1 MTFRDLCKKVRF
13 AKVSF
18 LRKRILPACLAVFLG
33 VAGGICAGAASE
45 KTSGTAGDPAAIKAL
60 LAGIETCYAD
70 TAFSARFHQTS
81 TLAAMDITDT
91 ASGKIFVKPPDRMRW
106 EYETPE
112 KQTIITDGKTLWI
125 YRPLDNQVMRGKA
138 PAYLGGGQG
147 GSFLSDIRT
156 LKKAF
161 RVTLESHRPNLPAVL
176 RLTPKEPVPDLVE
189 LLVSVDPETFQII
202 RIVTRNPYN
211 DKTQITLSD
220 YRFDL
225 TLDEDLFQMKIPE
238 SAEVFELEGE

>member
-1 MTFRDLCKKVRF
+1 MAF
-13 AKVSF
+13 F
-18 LRKRILPACLAVFLG
+18 LKRILPVCLAAFLG
-33 VAGGICAGAASE
+33 VAGGIWAGTAPE
-45 KTSGTAGDPAAIKAL
+45 RPSGTAGDPAALEAL
-60 LAGIETCYAD
+60 LGGIETCYAN

-106 EYETPE
+106 EYDTPE
-112 KQTIITDGKTLWI
+112 KQIIVTDGKTLWI

-156 LKKAF
+156 LKKEF
-161 RVTLESHRPNLPAVL
+161 QVTLESHQSNLPAVL
-176 RLTPKEPVPDLVE
+176 RLSPKEPVPELAA
-189 LLVSVDPETFQII
+189 LLVSVDPETFHIL

-211 DKTQITLSD
+211 DETRITLSD

-225 TLDEDLFQMKIPE
+225 VLDEDLFQMKIPE
-238 SAEVFELEGE
+238 SAEVFELEGER